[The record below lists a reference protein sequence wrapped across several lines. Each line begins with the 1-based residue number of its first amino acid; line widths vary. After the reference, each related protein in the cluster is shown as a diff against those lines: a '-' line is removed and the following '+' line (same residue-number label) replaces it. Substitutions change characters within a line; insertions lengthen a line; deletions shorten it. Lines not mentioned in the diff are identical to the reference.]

1 MKQGNMT
8 KTVWSILKPM
18 VFIIMNMTM
27 PIKPAPVSI
36 RSARAVKIENAT
48 AVPPKGHQNTPT
60 KALWRRAF
68 QIT

>member
-8 KTVWSILKPM
+8 KTVWSTLKPI

-48 AVPPKGHQNTPT
+48 AVPQMKILKNSDGLSYAQ
-60 KALWRRAF
+60 
-68 QIT
+68 

>member
-1 MKQGNMT
+1 
-8 KTVWSILKPM
+8 M

-48 AVPPKGHQNTPT
+48 AVPQMKILKNSDGLSYAQ
-60 KALWRRAF
+60 
-68 QIT
+68 